1 MTDRVA
7 IVSADGHIGAPTS
20 AYRRIWKLAIPKISS
35 GGRSTTM
42 RRLQSAPPARWRTAT
57 SSRLAARSPLR
68 RKYATLRRA
77 RRPSTRKG
85 VTAEVLFPGPDF
97 SDEHPVPFQVVLGA
111 YWDRQDLE
119 LEAAG
124 ARAYNRWLADYC
136 TEAWPRA
143 IGIAHISCHDMD
155 GAVAEVQRAGQVGF
169 RGIHLPSLDGRLP
182 HYWDEY
188 YEPLWR
194 ACVDNALPI
203 HFHGATG
210 YPEDFRMWQG
220 DPGAT
225 AFMRTEAMFW
235 AVRPLKFLICG
246 GVLERYPDLR
256 VVFTE
261 TGNAWVPEMLH
272 VLDAEEE
279 LDFLPLKPSE
289 YWARQ
294 CYLGASLLRRSHWAM
309 RDQIGVDRLMYGVD
323 FPHPEGS
330 WQRTLLWL
338 QCIFGESEASEGE
351 MRSVVGQTAI
361 DVYRLD
367 REALRPVTDR
377 VGPTVADVLR
387 PPPAVIAPELLGRGN
402 VRLA

>member
-1 MTDRVA
+1 MDRVT

-20 AYRRIWKLAIPKISS
+20 AYRPYMEARYLDDFERWAAHHHETTSERSS
-35 GGRSTTM
+35 RKMEKRNIEPSGR
-42 RRLQSAPPARWRTAT
+42 PVAT
-57 SSRLAARSPLR
+57 SAEICD
-68 RKYATLRRA
+68 
-77 RRPSTRKG
+77 PSTRLANLDSEG

-97 SDEHPVPFQVVLGA
+97 TDEHPVPFQVVLGA
-111 YWDRQDLE
+111 YWQRQDPE

-136 TEAWPRA
+136 AAAKPRA

-155 GAVAEVQRAGQVGF
+155 EVVAEVKWAGKAGLK
-169 RGIHLPSLDGRLP
+169 GIHLPSADSRLP

-194 ACVDNALPI
+194 ACVDNALPV

-220 DPGAT
+220 DLGAT
-225 AFMRTEAMFW
+225 AFMRTEATFW

-246 GVLERYPDLR
+246 GVLERHPHLR

-261 TGNAWVPEMLH
+261 TGNGWVPEMLQS
-272 VLDAEEE
+272 LDGQEE
-279 LDFLPLKPSE
+279 LHFLPLKPSE

-294 CYLGASLLRRSHWAM
+294 CYLGASLLRRSHWAI
-309 RDQIGVDRLMYGVD
+309 RDKIGVDRLMYGVD
-323 FPHPEGS
+323 YPHPEGS

-338 QCIFGESEASEGE
+338 QCIFGESGASETD
-351 MRSVVGQTAI
+351 MRTVVGETAI
-361 DVYRLD
+361 DVYALD
-367 REALRPVTDR
+367 REALRPVTER
-377 VGPTVADVLR
+377 VGPTVAEVLR
-387 PPPAVIAPELLGRGN
+387 PPPTVIPPELLGQGN